1 MTATALGGPVS
12 TGDCDAVA
20 LAPSSPTAY
29 IERPGRIYCPE
40 MAKHLVDIDDE
51 ALGAARAEL
60 GTDTIKDTVNEALR
74 LVGRGRRK
82 GVSRAIDVLVRAK
95 LEDRDR
101 AWR

>member
-1 MTATALGGPVS
+1 
-12 TGDCDAVA
+12 
-20 LAPSSPTAY
+20 
-29 IERPGRIYCPE
+29 

-60 GTDTIKDTVNEALR
+60 GTETIKATVNEALR
-74 LVGRGRRK
+74 RVSRGRRK
-82 GVSRAIDVLVRAK
+82 DVSRAIDVLVRAK